1 MSLKN
6 LVDLL
11 TKNVTKNSTAPT
23 RHLKWEETRRSFILQ
38 HPHCEV
44 CGGESLGEL
53 NVHHIVPYD
62 VALQCGRPDLECDFR
77 NLITLCEGDQNHHHV
92 VGHLGDWHSYNLH
105 VRRDAKRD
113 DCRGQPSERIMRRRW
128 WLERYQDRPHNVLDP
143 DQTTAMRTVLDN
155 LYPREAVARPERA
168 RIVATFPTPALDE
181 ILSQPDRQSRTLLG
195 ALLDRLVNLRQPT
208 LLIIV
213 GSALLA
219 ATVMQADRLDRRA
232 LLGLSLSSG
241 LLLAL
246 GLHTRLRGKRN
257 RRGTARE

>member
-1 MSLKN
+1 
-6 LVDLL
+6 
-11 TKNVTKNSTAPT
+11 
-23 RHLKWEETRRSFILQ
+23 
-38 HPHCEV
+38 
-44 CGGESLGEL
+44 
-53 NVHHIVPYD
+53 
-62 VALQCGRPDLECDFR
+62 
-77 NLITLCEGDQNHHHV
+77 
-92 VGHLGDWHSYNLH
+92 
-105 VRRDAKRD
+105 
-113 DCRGQPSERIMRRRW
+113 
-128 WLERYQDRPHNVLDP
+128 
-143 DQTTAMRTVLDN
+143 
-155 LYPREAVARPERA
+155 
-168 RIVATFPTPALDE
+168 
-181 ILSQPDRQSRTLLG
+181 LLG